1 MSQPEERVPDVAS
14 GTEVTP
20 QQVTEGDAALSAA
33 SDPGAGAAFDP
44 EVAEE
49 YAESVGVDPT
59 PDQIDEYLSLEGAA
73 PLGSEAPPL
82 EDAPAQPLNG
92 APAQDSAG
100 SNQDGPVDAQA
111 YDPEH
116 ARSELAGETPPQ
128 ADAEAMESALRE
140 RGRPLAGDPYARA
153 RRVAPTEEG
162 PGTSLT

>member
-1 MSQPEERVPDVAS
+1 MSQPEQRVADVPT

-20 QQVTEGDAALSAA
+20 EQVTEGDSALSAA
-33 SDPGAGAAFDP
+33 SDPGAGAAVDP

-59 PDQIDEYLSLEGAA
+59 PEQINEYLSLEGAA

-82 EDAPAQPLNG
+82 DAPSLENG
-92 APAQDSAG
+92 LDDAPTDG
-100 SNQDGPVDAQA
+100 SPGRPDGPVDAQA

-116 ARSELAGETPPQ
+116 ARAELAAETPPQ
-128 ADAEAMESALRE
+128 ADAEAMEAALRE
-140 RGRPLAGDPYARA
+140 RGRPLAGDPYSRA
-153 RRVAPTEEG
+153 RQVAPTEDG